1 MILFISV
8 ISLGIINIFT
18 ISSYLQILIAGL
30 GSVLF
35 SGFIIYDTKMI
46 TDRTYKVY
54 KKEDFIIASINL
66 YLDIINL
73 FLYVL
78 QCLSLSDNSN

>member
-1 MILFISV
+1 MSNYLQLFI
-8 ISLGIINIFT
+8 
-18 ISSYLQILIAGL
+18 ACA

-73 FLYVL
+73 FTFIL
-78 QCLSLSDNSN
+78 QILSFSNDSN